1 MITREV
7 RDSLNKME
15 LGELRRLIDCC
26 LNKEATVSG
35 KCLSFV
41 TQDIDKISQYIDV
54 LESKKKPIYS
64 PLNFLSSPL
73 IIPMSVSDLK
83 KENEKMIATKEQII
97 IDCKQMILNLKKAL
111 IIVENTKKHI
121 FFNKKSKKN
130 LLNSNVL

>member
-1 MITREV
+1 
-7 RDSLNKME
+7 
-15 LGELRRLIDCC
+15 
-26 LNKEATVSG
+26 
-35 KCLSFV
+35 
-41 TQDIDKISQYIDV
+41 
-54 LESKKKPIYS
+54 
-64 PLNFLSSPL
+64 
-73 IIPMSVSDLK
+73 MSVSDLK